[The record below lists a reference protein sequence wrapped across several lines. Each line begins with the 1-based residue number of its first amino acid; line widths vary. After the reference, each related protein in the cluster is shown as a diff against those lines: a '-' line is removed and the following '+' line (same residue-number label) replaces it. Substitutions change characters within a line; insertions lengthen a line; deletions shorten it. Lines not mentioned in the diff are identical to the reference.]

1 MIKKNI
7 ICKKG
12 ITLISLVLTI
22 IILLILSTTVVF
34 SVKSMNKVRPY
45 NNMVADINLLEDKIL
60 IYYNKYREIP
70 KTERKISIDGKEYY
84 EISITK
90 LENITLHYGS
100 ERGQEGQLQTG
111 KSDVYVVDDSLQV
124 RYLKGAELTGT
135 TYYEN

>member
-1 MIKKNI
+1 MIKEKIAFN
-7 ICKKG
+7 KG

-45 NNMVADINLLEDKIL
+45 NNMIADINLLEDKIL

-70 KTERKISIDGKEYY
+70 KTERKISIDKKEYY

-90 LENITLHYGS
+90 LENITLHYGG
-100 ERGQEGQLQTG
+100 EQGQDVQLQKG
-111 KSDVYVVDDSLQV
+111 MSDVYVVDDSLQV
-124 RYLKGAELTGT
+124 YYLKGAELTGT
-135 TYYEN
+135 IYYEN